1 MATGLEAVGAAS
13 AILSFISFAGKIVSI
28 SYKIYDGM
36 PTDED
41 ELEDYAGRMLDASER
56 IRSRSQHLHQSTPVA
71 ATLSDIAQKCVQ
83 ISGELQN
90 ETQNI
95 TKRYQKGKFR
105 RAVSMALRANAYKE
119 KIKQLDQSLERYK
132 KVMQTELLSKICDT
146 GTAIETQQSQ
156 AFPKLERDVQDLIS
170 NLANGHRNIESL
182 VTKEAK
188 TTREEINRNLAG
200 QIKDSETR
208 VITDN
213 QRQRLLKSLK
223 PAEIR
228 KRYHEV
234 LSPSDASF
242 ERVFASYERV
252 CLKNPEH
259 KDWEK
264 IKRSLSHG
272 MRDDM
277 RYGDVNEIDYTW
289 NSFTLWVQ
297 SETPL
302 FWIQGKPGS
311 GKSTLMKFIIE
322 NENTARLLNSW
333 ITNTRILSYF
343 LWKIGNESQNS
354 IKGLLCCLLHD
365 LLASDSKM
373 LDQALQQFP
382 SLASKDFF
390 DEWSSEEA
398 QKVLFF
404 LLRGPACST
413 CIFIDG
419 LDEISDKDGF
429 EPLTRLLQSICN
441 IPLVKVCVSSRLET
455 GLIQKL
461 EALGAEKLCLH
472 DLTNP
477 EMAVFVQKELA
488 RFSTAV
494 ISSSF
499 VEKIIIGLLEKAQ
512 GVFLWLF
519 LAKNSVTIGIE
530 NGDDEETLMRRLE
543 ELPSE
548 LEALYESMWSRLNAK
563 NKVYRQTAAMY
574 FHFLLAKGWNFEAI
588 YPNVDV
594 PFTVH
599 ERPRGIPTLAQLSM
613 MVKVEEGRMFPPGVN
628 NTSLY
633 DLKVLC
639 DATERD
645 LSTRCAGMIQV
656 SKALIYS
663 EIDPVTRSVEF
674 VHRTAHDFLV
684 DTNPGQDILSY
695 YSGMKMST
703 DFQLKLFK
711 SELSVYHTI
720 GAATFPDNAISQ
732 CVELQRQG
740 VNYEMM
746 AQLVRAM
753 QSLWDQ
759 GAFLDMCVKRACLFR
774 SFPAGLAHELTNM
787 EDVCLPLMI
796 QSNSPRDPTIAL
808 RDICHEWNVT
818 TTKSPSTLMIQRLID
833 LDASPHTVGA
843 SSPPLRKDGGFDA
856 VFTQKTSAFE
866 LLLRGTLSRFI
877 NNCRRDAIL
886 EVLEVIDSLAPSCP
900 DWGRRIMVFCEDAIY
915 GKYLLHNWEFHW
927 PAYGS
932 ATFEVNMQYLLRRL
946 LAAVSSEGIPT
957 QNYKLHEIANSAVES
972 YSRVR
977 NIVPRQPPGE
987 EHPFCCRVVN
997 QEPFRNLCNNMF
1009 GPQDQS
1015 QLNVGDLIAEEFQ
1028 RNRKYDFPLGSYERV
1043 MVDDEVDQLA
1053 SEDLGFHRITNER
1066 ITDLSRKMRDR
1077 IDGHGDS

>member
-41 ELEDYAGRMLDASER
+41 ELEDYAGRMLDACEH
-56 IRSRSQHLHQSTPVA
+56 IRSRSQHLHQSTPLA
-71 ATLSDIAQKCVQ
+71 ASISDIAQKCFQ
-83 ISGELQN
+83 LSWELQK

-105 RAVSMALRANAYKE
+105 RAVSMALRANAHKA

-132 KVMQTELLSKICDT
+132 KIMETELLSKICDT

-156 AFPKLERDVQDLIS
+156 TFPKLERDVQDLIFKIAS
-170 NLANGHRNIESL
+170 TQTNMEIL
-182 VTKEAK
+182 VTEEAK
-188 TTREEINRNLAG
+188 KTREVLSINLTTH
-200 QIKDSETR
+200 IKDSETR
-208 VITDN
+208 AITDN

-223 PAEIR
+223 PADIR

-252 CLKNPEH
+252 CLKDPEH
-259 KDWEK
+259 KDWKTIRRNLPDEPCPT
-264 IKRSLSHG
+264 
-272 MRDDM
+272 M
-277 RYGDVNEIDYTW
+277 RYGNVDEIDCTW
-289 NSFTLWVQ
+289 HSFTLWLQ
-297 SETPL
+297 SDNPL

-322 NENTARLLNSW
+322 NKNTERLLKSH
-333 ITNTRILSYF
+333 IANTRVLSYF

-354 IKGLLCCLLHD
+354 IKGLICCLLHD
-365 LLASDSKM
+365 LLVSSTEM
-373 LDQALQQFP
+373 LDQALKQFP
-382 SLASKDFF
+382 SLESRDFF

-398 QKVLFF
+398 EKVLFF
-404 LLRGPACST
+404 LLRSPACST

-429 EPLTRLLQSICN
+429 EPLTKLIQSICN

-461 EALGAEKLCLH
+461 EALGAGKLCLH

-477 EMAVFVQKELA
+477 EMAVYVQKELA
-488 RFSTAV
+488 RFSAGV

-499 VEKIIIGLLEKAQ
+499 VDKIIIELLVKAQ

-519 LAKNSVTIGIE
+519 LAKNSLITGIE

-574 FHFLLAKGWNFEAI
+574 FHFLLAKGWNFKVI
-588 YPNVDV
+588 YPDVEV
-594 PFTVH
+594 PFTVC

-656 SKALIYS
+656 SKAPIYN
-663 EIDPVTRSVEF
+663 EIDPVIRLVEF

-684 DTNPGQDILSY
+684 DTKPGQDILSY
-695 YSGMKMST
+695 YSGMKMTT

-720 GAATFPDNAISQ
+720 GAATFPEHAIHQ

-746 AQLVRAM
+746 DQLVRVM

-759 GAFLDMCVKRACLFR
+759 
-774 SFPAGLAHELTNM
+774 GLAHELTNM
-787 EDVCLPLMI
+787 ED
-796 QSNSPRDPTIAL
+796 DPTIAL
-808 RDICHEWNVT
+808 RDICHEWNVAAT
-818 TTKSPSTLMIQRLID
+818 RRPSILMIQRLIA
-833 LDASPHTVGA
+833 LDASPHAVGA
-843 SSPPLRKDGGFDA
+843 SSPPLRKSGGFYA
-856 VFTQKTSAFE
+856 VFTQETSAFE
-866 LLLRGTLSRFI
+866 LLLRGTLSRLI
-877 NNCRRDAIL
+877 DGRRDAVL
-886 EVLEVIDSLAPSCP
+886 EILEVIDSLAPSCP
-900 DWGRRIMVFCEDAIY
+900 DWGRRIMVFCQDAMY
-915 GKYLLHNWEFHW
+915 WKLLLHDWEFYW
-927 PAYGS
+927 PTCGG

-946 LAAVSSEGIPT
+946 LVAVSCEGIPT
-957 QNYKLHEIANSAVES
+957 QNYRLHEIANSAVES

-977 NIVPRQPPGE
+977 NIVPRQRDDEGY
-987 EHPFCCRVVN
+987 PFCCRVVN
-997 QEPFRNLCNNMF
+997 QEPFKDLCDNMF
-1009 GPQDQS
+1009 GPQDKGH
-1015 QLNVGDLIAEEFQ
+1015 LNVDDLRNEEFY
-1028 RNRKYDFPLGSYERV
+1028 RNPKYDFLLGSYERV
-1043 MVDDEVDQLA
+1043 MLDDEVDQLA

-1066 ITDLSRKMRDR
+1066 IADMSRKMKRY
-1077 IDGHGDS
+1077 